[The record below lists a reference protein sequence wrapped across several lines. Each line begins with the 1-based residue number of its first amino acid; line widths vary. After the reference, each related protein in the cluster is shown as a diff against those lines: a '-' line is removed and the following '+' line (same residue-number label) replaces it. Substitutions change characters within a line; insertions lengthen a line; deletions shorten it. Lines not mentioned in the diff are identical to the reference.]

1 MRPSPTRVA
10 LLLLCLSL
18 ACAVPQLLAR
28 KKNQPVESASN
39 EQKRA
44 VHALNRLTFGPRPG
58 DVQQVMAM
66 GVDRWIDLQLHPEKI
81 ADKDVDAHL
90 APLHTL
96 RMSTK
101 EILEDFPDGQMV
113 KQVAEGKHS
122 MPSDPARRAVYQ
134 VQVAR
139 LDEKQERK
147 ERKAAA
153 QPPTPAA
160 PAAADADADG
170 AKTVEELAA
179 AAASSADS
187 PSPEANE
194 MNGMTT
200 NVGKN
205 DMSSTAD
212 ADVVKPNPNPADA
225 AAAPPRRST
234 LCRPES
240 SGTHRSLPQ
249 RALQE
254 SARHVRRRT
263 GCIRR

>member
-1 MRPSPTRVA
+1 MLR
-10 LLLLCLSL
+10 
-18 ACAVPQLLAR
+18 R
-28 KKNQPVESASN
+28 KPRICKRLQSN
-39 EQKRA
+39 A
-44 VHALNRLTFGPRPG
+44 NFPR
-58 DVQQVMAM
+58 Q
-66 GVDRWIDLQLHPEKI
+66 QLHPVKI

-90 APLHTL
+90 EPLHTL

-101 EILEDFPDGQMV
+101 EILDDFPDGQMV

-160 PAAADADADG
+160 PAAADADG

-187 PSPEANE
+187 PSPDANE
-194 MNGMTT
+194 
-200 NVGKN
+200 
-205 DMSSTAD
+205 
-212 ADVVKPNPNPADA
+212 
-225 AAAPPRRST
+225 
-234 LCRPES
+234 
-240 SGTHRSLPQ
+240 
-249 RALQE
+249 
-254 SARHVRRRT
+254 
-263 GCIRR
+263 